1 MLEANCTNMEEFT
14 KILDCSHSPSD
25 EDCKVIVC
33 GLLFVHIQSTLQP
46 TEVSS
51 KYASFCCVGKV
62 CLRQRQAREEEEP
75 CNCGKQIGKSYSS
88 YSMLIMIHMYM

>member
-1 MLEANCTNMEEFT
+1 MEEFT
-14 KILDCSHSPSD
+14 KILDCPHSPSD

-62 CLRQRQAREEEEP
+62 CLRQRQAREEEEEEP
-75 CNCGKQIGKSYSS
+75 CNCGKQIGKNYSI
-88 YSMLIMIHMYM
+88 YSMPIMIHMHM